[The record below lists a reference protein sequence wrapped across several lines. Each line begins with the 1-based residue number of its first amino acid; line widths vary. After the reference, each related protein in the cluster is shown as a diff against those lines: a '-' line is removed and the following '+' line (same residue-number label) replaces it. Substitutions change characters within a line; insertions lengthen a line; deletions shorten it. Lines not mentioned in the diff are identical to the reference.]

1 MHFVNRAALLV
12 LLAVAATGA
21 LAADKA
27 TSFPTRPIRLVLP
40 VPPGGGTDIIAR
52 TIAQYL
58 APALGQPVIIDNKPG
73 AGGNLAEDIVAK
85 STPDGYTL
93 AVVTA
98 AHATNPK
105 LYEKLS
111 YDPLKDLVPIT
122 QLTSQPYLFVV
133 NNNVPAKTVPEF
145 VAWAKKKDAVTYA
158 SSGSGLLGHLG
169 MEEFK
174 LRAGFK
180 TIHIPYKGA
189 APALTDTMGGQTEA
203 FFPTVVSGL
212 PQVKAGKLRAIA
224 VTSAKRSPLL
234 PDVPTVAESGYPGFE
249 VNGWY
254 GLLAPAGTPPEIIA
268 RLHDEVVKVL
278 ALPEVRE
285 KIAAD
290 GAEPVGNT
298 PTEFDAYIRSEAV
311 KWAKVIKESGA
322 KAD

>member
-1 MHFVNRAALLV
+1 MTSFARATLLALLA
-12 LLAVAATGA
+12 LTPFAAT
-21 LAADKA
+21 AADKA
-27 TSFPTRPIRLVLP
+27 TGYPNRPIRLVLP

-58 APALGQPVIIDNKPG
+58 SPALGQPVVIDNRPG
-73 AGGNLAEDIVAK
+73 AGGNLAEDIVAH
-85 STPDGYTL
+85 SPPDGYTL

-105 LYEKLS
+105 LYAKLS

-133 NNNVPAKTVPEF
+133 NNNVPAKTVAEF
-145 VAWAKKKDAVTYA
+145 VAWAKTKDAVTYA

-174 LRAGFK
+174 LIAGFK
-180 TIHIPYKGA
+180 TIHVPYKGA
-189 APALTDTMGGQTEA
+189 APALTDTMAGQTEA
-203 FFPTVVSGL
+203 FFPTVVSGM
-212 PQVKAGKLRAIA
+212 PQVKAGKLRALA

-234 PDVPTVAESGYPGFE
+234 PDVPTIAESGYPGFE

-254 GLLAPAGTPPEIIA
+254 GLLAPAGTPPEIVA
-268 RLHDEVVKVL
+268 KLHDEVVKVL
-278 ALPEVRE
+278 ALPEVRD

-298 PTEFDAYIRSEAV
+298 PAQFDAYIRSEAV
-311 KWAKVIKESGA
+311 KWAKVIQESGA